1 MYISCNFKS
10 MVLKIFNLLNFCEC
24 FMLYNYISVGIIGD
38 NIDIYWVSL
47 FYIIFGNYG
56 KKQDDMMKSG
66 YYEQKEKIKRWYVY
80 YNSISISNL
89 IKIQICKSNF

>member
-10 MVLKIFNLLNFCEC
+10 MVLKIFNLLNFCER

-56 KKQDDMMKSG
+56 KK
-66 YYEQKEKIKRWYVY
+66 
-80 YNSISISNL
+80 
-89 IKIQICKSNF
+89 

>member
-1 MYISCNFKS
+1 
-10 MVLKIFNLLNFCEC
+10 MVLKIFNLLNFCES

-66 YYEQKEKIKRWYVY
+66 YYEQRCVKK
-80 YNSISISNL
+80 
-89 IKIQICKSNF
+89 F